1 MPRLARLDA
10 PGVLHHV
17 IIRGIERRKIFKD
30 NKDKDNF
37 LDRLGTL
44 LPETR
49 ITCYAWALLSNHA
62 HFLLRTGDTPL
73 STLMRRLLTGYAIS
87 FNRRH
92 KRHGQLFQN
101 RYKSIIC
108 QEDAYLKEL
117 VRYIHLNPLRAK
129 IVSDIPELNS
139 YFYCGHSVLMG
150 KKKRPW
156 QDMGYVLSFFGKSLR
171 EARKRYLQYVES
183 GIEQGRRPELVGGG
197 LIRSLGGWRAVKNT
211 RFNGQ
216 DRMKGDHRILGDT
229 AFVMEVLAEAEEK
242 FERFYE
248 LKSKGY
254 NLDTIG
260 RKVCALF
267 GIEPDEMYSKSRQK
281 TRAEARGLYCY
292 WAVVEL
298 GYPLADLARLLGMT
312 GQGVGYAVRRGER
325 IAKENNY
332 GLID

>member
-1 MPRLARLDA
+1 MPGLARLDA

-17 IIRGIERRKIFKD
+17 IIRGIERREIFKD
-30 NKDKDNF
+30 NLDRDNF

-49 ITCYAWALLSNHA
+49 IDCYAWALLSNHA
-62 HFLLRTGDTPL
+62 HFLFRTGDTPL
-73 STLMRRLLTGYAIS
+73 STLMRRLLTGYAVS

-108 QEDAYLKEL
+108 QEDVYLKEL
-117 VRYIHLNPLRAK
+117 VRYIHLTPLRAK

-139 YFYCGHSVLMG
+139 YFYCGHSVLMDR
-150 KKKRPW
+150 KKRPW

-171 EARKRYLQYVES
+171 DARKRYLQYVES
-183 GIEQGRRPELVGGG
+183 GIGQGRRPELVGGG
-197 LIRSLGGWRAVKNT
+197 LIRSLGGWRAVKNA
-211 RFNGQ
+211 RFSGQ
-216 DRMKGDHRILGDT
+216 DRMKGDHRILGDS

-254 NLDTIG
+254 DLDTIG
-260 RKVCALF
+260 QKVCALF

-281 TRAEARGLYCY
+281 ARAEARGLYCY

-332 GLID
+332 RLID